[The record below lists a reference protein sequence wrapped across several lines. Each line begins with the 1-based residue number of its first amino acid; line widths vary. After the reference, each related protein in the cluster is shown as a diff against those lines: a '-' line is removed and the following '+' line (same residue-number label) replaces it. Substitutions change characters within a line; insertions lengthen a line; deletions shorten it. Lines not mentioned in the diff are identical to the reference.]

1 MATEMIQNVNYSK
14 LGNFLVSNEI
24 FLDLVFTE
32 KCNFKCK
39 YCIANTKC
47 FAIANF
53 ERWKQNLKRTF
64 DIFDIKNIIILGG
77 EATIDPLFFEKLDI
91 LKEVIKGKGVDNIIL
106 TTNGSMLRSQKF
118 LEKLVKSCVTSI
130 NLSYMNYRK
139 DLNDK
144 IMVGNTLTKEE
155 VKNVFETLKQH
166 GMTMRINTNVFLHN
180 NDTIQ
185 EMTEFVGFFK
195 GCCDTIKFSPLMPTD
210 MFDTVDEVTEYTN
223 CVSLKTEDI
232 RNLYDDFAKLH
243 STISKNSGVFG
254 LIPYRELNVSGQNV
268 ILKYMQVEDTYDLD
282 TVIPSLKLYPNGNL
296 ANEWN
301 FKKNILEKF

>member
-1 MATEMIQNVNYSK
+1 
-14 LGNFLVSNEI
+14 
-24 FLDLVFTE
+24 
-32 KCNFKCK
+32 
-39 YCIANTKC
+39 
-47 FAIANF
+47 
-53 ERWKQNLKRTF
+53 
-64 DIFDIKNIIILGG
+64 
-77 EATIDPLFFEKLDI
+77 
-91 LKEVIKGKGVDNIIL
+91 
-106 TTNGSMLRSQKF
+106 
-118 LEKLVKSCVTSI
+118 
-130 NLSYMNYRK
+130 
-139 DLNDK
+139 
-144 IMVGNTLTKEE
+144 
-155 VKNVFETLKQH
+155 
-166 GMTMRINTNVFLHN
+166 
-180 NDTIQ
+180 
-185 EMTEFVGFFK
+185 
-195 GCCDTIKFSPLMPTD
+195 MPD